1 MKLPA
6 HPRPHL
12 TTNDHT
18 LLYLIFFPV
27 LTLSFML
34 QKIALLFLVMAGIM
48 NSSYAFTGIP
58 DSSLVIKKTT
68 DFQVNGEGTAPNWS
82 AAQWFDITVQKGPNQ
97 PAPGKAF
104 PTKVKIMYSEKGIY
118 FLFDCTDQRLTS
130 TIMEDFGAL
139 FKEDVVEVF
148 LWPDTSVPIYLE
160 YEVSPLNYE
169 LPILVPNMNG
179 KAQGWKPW
187 HYDDRNRVQHATSAQ
202 GGQKKS
208 MAAVEGWKA
217 EFFIPYVLMNPI
229 VPSIPKSGTKW
240 RGNFYRIDY
249 DSETAYYSWQ
259 KTGGSFHEFKKFGT
273 LIFE

>member
-1 MKLPA
+1 MKK
-6 HPRPHL
+6 
-12 TTNDHT
+12 
-18 LLYLIFFPV
+18 V
-27 LTLSFML
+27 
-34 QKIALLFLVMAGIM
+34 ALLCLLLAGM
-48 NSSYAFTGIP
+48 LKCPVAFAAVP
-58 DSSLVIKKTT
+58 DSLVVIKRTS
-68 DFQVNGEGTAPNWS
+68 DFKVDGEGSASNWS
-82 AAQWFDITVQKGPNQ
+82 AAQWLDITVQKGPRQ
-97 PAPGKAF
+97 PKPGKQF
-104 PTKVKIMYSEKGIY
+104 PTRVKIMYSEKGIY
-118 FLFDCTDQRLTS
+118 FLFDCTDQKLTA
-130 TIMEDFGAL
+130 TILEDYGAL

-148 LWPDTSVPIYLE
+148 LWPDTRYPIYFE

-187 HYDDRNRVQHATSAQ
+187 NYNENTRIQHETSAQ

-208 MAAVEGWKA
+208 MASVTGWKA
-217 EFFIPYVLMNPI
+217 EFFIPYATMNPI

-259 KTGGSFHEFKKFGT
+259 KTGGSFHEFEKFGT